1 MAKTRANSPPSA
13 SESELTYAYMPTLHI
28 GYEEGI
34 TALPSPLEDQFQYLM
49 DSVAERHNLSDSV
62 MLVLTNDEHM
72 RSLNAHYR
80 DKDRTTDVLSFDLG
94 SPAGAVEESLSK
106 EIYISLEQ
114 AHRQADEQGVSH
126 SEELARLLVH
136 GLLHLAGWDHET
148 PKKLE
153 HMERET
159 DEILRARDF
168 LPPL

>member
-1 MAKTRANSPPSA
+1 MAETLTSCTPSTP
-13 SESELTYAYMPTLHI
+13 ESELILPMPTLHI
-28 GYEEGI
+28 GYEEEVA
-34 TALPSPLEDQFQYLM
+34 ALPTLLENQLQELLDAV
-49 DSVAERHNLSDSV
+49 STRHDLSDSV
-62 MLVLTNDEHM
+62 MLIITNDEHM

-94 SPAGAVEESLSK
+94 APTGAVSESLSK

-114 AHRQADEQGVSH
+114 AYRQADEQGASH

-153 HMERET
+153 HMESET
-159 DEILRARDF
+159 DDILRALGF